1 MIRRPPRATR
11 TDTLFPYPTLFRSV
25 EDHPFGTIARFDEA
39 LDDLQALDDL
49 LGLELRLR
57 RREVFHQV
65 DAFLL
70 QVEIFEEH
78 ADRLGADAGR
88 ESVFA
93 MFVLRVE
100 QFVFG
105 QKLEL
110 FERRQAGLKND
121 IGFEIEDALELL
133 QLHVEQQA
141 EDRKSTR
148 LNSSH

>member
-1 MIRRPPRATR
+1 M
-11 TDTLFPYPTLFRSV
+11 
-25 EDHPFGTIARFDEA
+25 ARFYEA
-39 LDDLQALDDL
+39 LDALQAVDDL
-49 LGLELRLR
+49 LGLDLRLR
-57 RREVFHQV
+57 LREGFHQV

-110 FERRQAGLKND
+110 FERRQAGL
-121 IGFEIEDALELL
+121 
-133 QLHVEQQA
+133 
-141 EDRKSTR
+141 DRKSTR

>member
-1 MIRRPPRATR
+1 
-11 TDTLFPYPTLFRSV
+11 
-25 EDHPFGTIARFDEA
+25 
-39 LDDLQALDDL
+39 
-49 LGLELRLR
+49 
-57 RREVFHQV
+57 
-65 DAFLL
+65 
-70 QVEIFEEH
+70 
-78 ADRLGADAGR
+78 
-88 ESVFA
+88 

-141 EDRKSTR
+141 DARRQRIQEPDVRDRRGELDMAHALAAYFRDRDFDTAFLADDALVFHALILSAQAFILLYRSTEER
-148 LNSSH
+148 RVGKECVRTGRY